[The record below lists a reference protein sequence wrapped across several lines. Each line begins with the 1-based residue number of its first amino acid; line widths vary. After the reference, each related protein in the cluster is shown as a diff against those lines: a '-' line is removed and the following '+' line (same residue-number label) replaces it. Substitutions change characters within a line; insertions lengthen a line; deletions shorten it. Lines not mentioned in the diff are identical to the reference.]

1 MDRDYVVGQWRRKR
15 LARVPSRA
23 EFPGRE
29 NGNDDDCRS
38 AVHHYSVGRRGTVT
52 RAVTRAADAA
62 DAADATRAPGA
73 PGATRVPGATHSSA
87 TAANNAG
94 VHI

>member
-1 MDRDYVVGQWRRKR
+1 MDRDNVVGQWRRKR

-29 NGNDDDCRS
+29 NGNPDDCQS
-38 AVHHYSVGRRGTVT
+38 AVHDYSVGRRRTVT
-52 RAVTRAADAA
+52 TLAV
-62 DAADATRAPGA
+62 TRAPGA

>member
-15 LARVPSRA
+15 LAGVPSRA

-29 NGNDDDCRS
+29 NGNPHDCQS
-38 AVHHYSVGRRGTVT
+38 AVHDYSVGRRRTVT
-52 RAVTRAADAA
+52 TLAV
-62 DAADATRAPGA
+62 TRAPGA
-73 PGATRVPGATHSSA
+73 PGATRVPGATHSPA